1 MKVKKIL
8 AFVLTLC
15 LMVSLFPA
23 VFAAGEADALSFADA
38 TKTVL
43 TPKLDGKDIEVTMY
57 EDVYC
62 ANPNREED
70 QKIAIYVPDGA
81 TKDSP
86 IIFMVNNSGW
96 QSNAYSGRN
105 GVKSYGTEE
114 GRKGPQIVGDYKS
127 DSDTDAVGKAI
138 AEGYVIVSCGAR
150 SRNNGATGDSYLG
163 HSPATMTDTKAAIRY
178 LRYNADLL
186 PAGDVE
192 KIVITGTSGGGA
204 LSVVISASGDSADY
218 YPSLA
223 EIGAAGI
230 TKNADGTYTDT
241 LSDAVWGTIA
251 YCPITDLGNACAAYE
266 WTWGATRFAQIE
278 AGEIEYGAPTEKQKE
293 ASDLLTA
300 NFEKYVDSLGTGV
313 TAKTMEETII
323 GLMKAE
329 IEESIKEI
337 GIEQMKAD
345 LKDYTWLKIND
356 DGTYT
361 YDYEAHKYAVGLES
375 KFKAASAFS
384 NQGMS
389 AWAGERNEDNLFGSL
404 EDDYSPYNEYSWNN
418 DDTANKV
425 GKDDTK
431 LDWYEFLATEDGAR
445 LQKQMKM
452 TSPIQY
458 LLDAKDGKSAPNWY
472 VRYGMYDRDS
482 SWAIE
487 TVLLKSMEADKS
499 IEDISFEFAWLKGHS
514 GNYDVKE
521 AYAWLAEQLAEE
533 AAPAGNVSFA
543 DATKGTVNC
552 KLDGKDIQVTMYED
566 LYLANTTHE
575 DQKVAIYV
583 PAGAD
588 ENSPIMLMVNN
599 SGWQSNS
606 YSGRS
611 GVKNYGMEQGFRGE
625 QLVGD
630 YKSDSNTDQI
640 GRCIAEGYVIVA
652 YGCRSRNNG
661 ASEDGTYNGHSPA
674 TMSDTKAVIRY
685 LRANADLLPAG
696 DTEKIVV
703 SGTSGGGA
711 LSVVIAASG
720 DSTDYYPSLYA
731 SGAAGIEYKDGKY
744 VSTISD
750 AVWATIAYCPITD
763 LGHACAAY
771 EWTWA
776 AARDQLIADKVAV
789 KGGFGGDKTY
799 DTAYGMGAEK
809 MAAATELLT
818 ASYVEYIDSLGM
830 DSVNSKNLKNTII
843 ALMKAEIEETIKEL
857 GVEQMKKDLNGADWL
872 VLNDDGTYTYDFDK
886 HVYWVGTQSV
896 FKAPSAF
903 SNVGMSAWKGNMNED
918 NLFGT
923 TADDYSPFNEYFWD
937 NDDTANK
944 VGKDD
949 TGLTWDE
956 YMATDAG
963 KALALQAKMTNG
975 IAYLLDGQGESK
987 SAPNWY
993 VRYGMA
999 DRDSSFAVEAVLNAA
1014 MDADKTIEDKSFE
1027 FAWLK
1032 GHSGNYDVDEAYA
1045 WLKQQLLEEAGKN
1058 TDMADAVV
1066 TKLAPKV
1073 DGKTVNVTWYADGYL
1088 AKANSEKQY
1097 VNVYVPENATE
1108 ASPIMFYVNNSGW
1121 MQNNYPTNTIED
1133 GKDYNGTTDRVGV
1146 ALKEG
1151 YVVVSY
1157 GCRSRTDATIGHSP
1171 ATMTDTKAVIRY
1183 LRANEALFPGDTD
1196 KIVITGTS
1204 GGGALSVIIAASG
1217 NSADYYP
1224 SLYEVGAAGI
1234 EYKDG
1239 KYTSTI
1245 RDDIFATIAYCPI
1258 TDLGNACAA
1267 YDWTWGAA
1275 RTQLMAEGK
1284 LSYKGATAEQVNTNA
1299 AALTK
1304 IYEEYLDGLGLETVS
1319 AKNMKDTIIGLMKA
1333 EIDESIKEVGIEQ
1346 MKADL
1351 KGAEWLKFNEDGS
1364 YEYDYDAHVLWVA
1377 QQTALKISPAFS
1389 NVGTGYKEFMN
1400 EDNLFGAPEDVYSP
1414 FNEYSWSI
1422 DATKNAVGQDDT
1434 GKTWDE
1440 YMATEDGKRLALQIK
1455 MTNPIPYLLD
1465 EADGDSAP
1473 YWYVRYGMADRD
1485 SSFAVEAVLNAAMDA
1500 DKSIKD
1506 KTFEFAWLKPHSGNY
1521 DVPEAYAWLKSIL
1534 PADFEDVAD
1543 DAWYAEA
1550 VDTVVEAGLMNGVS
1564 ATEFAPKATMTRAM
1578 LATIL
1583 YRMAGEPAVEKAAEF
1598 KDVEAGKWY
1607 SDAIAWAAAEGIVNG
1622 YGDGLFGTNEAVTRE
1637 QFVTMLYRFYG
1648 EKAVEG
1654 VKLDQFTDAAAVS
1667 AWAVDA
1673 IEWAV
1678 AEGII
1683 EGNPDGTV
1691 NPKGT
1696 ASRAEAAVMLGRI

>member
-1 MKVKKIL
+1 MKVKKVL
-8 AFVLTLC
+8 AFVLTVC
-15 LMVSLFPA
+15 LLVSLVPA
-23 VFAAGEADALSFADA
+23 AFAADKVDALSFADA
-38 TKTVL
+38 SKTIL
-43 TPKLDGKDIEVTMY
+43 TPKMDGKDIEVAMY

-105 GVKSYGTEE
+105 GVKSYGIEE
-114 GRKGPQIVGDYKS
+114 GRNGPQTVGDYKS

-150 SRNNGATGDSYLG
+150 SRNNGATGETYLG

-186 PAGDVE
+186 PAGDPE

-241 LSDAVWGTIA
+241 LSDAVWATIA

-266 WTWGATRFAQIE
+266 WTWAAARDQLIADGIEVAGRGGMQNYATTYGMGA
-278 AGEIEYGAPTEKQKE
+278 EKM
-293 ASDLLTA
+293 AAATDLLTA
-300 NFEKYVDSLGTGV
+300 SYVEYIDSLGMDSV
-313 TAKTMEETII
+313 NSKNLKNTII
-323 GLMKAE
+323 ALMKAE
-329 IEESIKEI
+329 IEETIKEL
-337 GIEQMKAD
+337 GAEQMKED
-345 LKDYTWLKIND
+345 LKGADWLVINE

-361 YDYEAHKYAVGLES
+361 YDYEKHVYWVGTQS
-375 KFKAASAFS
+375 VFKAPSAFS
-384 NQGMS
+384 NVGMS
-389 AWAGERNEDNLFGSL
+389 AWKGNMNEDNLFGTTA
-404 EDDYSPYNEYSWNN
+404 DDYSPFNEYSWNN

-425 GKDDTK
+425 GKDDTGLTWDEYMATDAGK
-431 LDWYEFLATEDGAR
+431 ALA
-445 LQKQMKM
+445 LQAKM
-452 TSPIQY
+452 TNGIAY
-458 LLDAKDGKSAPNWY
+458 LLDGQGESKSAPNWY
-472 VRYGMYDRDS
+472 VRYGMADRDS
-482 SWAIE
+482 SFAVE
-487 TVLLKSMEADKS
+487 AVLNAAMDADKS
-499 IEDISFEFAWLKGHS
+499 IKNKSFEFAWLKGHG

-533 AAPAGNVSFA
+533 AVPAGNVSFA
-543 DATKGTVNC
+543 DAIKGVVNC

-599 SGWQSNS
+599 AGWQSNS
-606 YSGRS
+606 YAGRS
-611 GVKNYGMEQGFRGE
+611 GVKNYGMEQGFHGE

-630 YKSDSNTDQI
+630 YKSDSNEDQI

-720 DSTDYYPSLYA
+720 DSADYYPELYK

-763 LGHACAAY
+763 LGNACAAY

-818 ASYVEYIDSLGM
+818 ANYVDYIDSLGIEA
-830 DSVNSKNLKNTII
+830 VNSKNLKNTII

-857 GVEQMKKDLNGADWL
+857 GAEQMKEDLKGADWL
-872 VLNDDGTYTYDFDK
+872 VINEDGTYTYDYEK

-923 TADDYSPFNEYFWD
+923 TADDYSPFNEYSWN

-1014 MDADKTIEDKSFE
+1014 MDADKSIKNKSFE

-1032 GHSGNYDVDEAYA
+1032 GHGGNYDVDEAYA
-1045 WLKQQLLEEAGKN
+1045 WLKEQLAEEAATGY
-1058 TDMADAVV
+1058 TDV
-1066 TKLAPKV
+1066 
-1073 DGKTVNVTWYADGYL
+1073 
-1088 AKANSEKQY
+1088 
-1097 VNVYVPENATE
+1097 
-1108 ASPIMFYVNNSGW
+1108 
-1121 MQNNYPTNTIED
+1121 
-1133 GKDYNGTTDRVGV
+1133 
-1146 ALKEG
+1146 
-1151 YVVVSY
+1151 
-1157 GCRSRTDATIGHSP
+1157 
-1171 ATMTDTKAVIRY
+1171 
-1183 LRANEALFPGDTD
+1183 
-1196 KIVITGTS
+1196 
-1204 GGGALSVIIAASG
+1204 
-1217 NSADYYP
+1217 
-1224 SLYEVGAAGI
+1224 
-1234 EYKDG
+1234 
-1239 KYTSTI
+1239 
-1245 RDDIFATIAYCPI
+1245 
-1258 TDLGNACAA
+1258 
-1267 YDWTWGAA
+1267 
-1275 RTQLMAEGK
+1275 AEGAW
-1284 LSYKGATAEQVNTNA
+1284 Y
-1299 AALTK
+1299 
-1304 IYEEYLDGLGLETVS
+1304 
-1319 AKNMKDTIIGLMKA
+1319 
-1333 EIDESIKEVGIEQ
+1333 
-1346 MKADL
+1346 
-1351 KGAEWLKFNEDGS
+1351 
-1364 YEYDYDAHVLWVA
+1364 YDAIMA
-1377 QQTALKISPAFS
+1377 
-1389 NVGTGYKEFMN
+1389 
-1400 EDNLFGAPEDVYSP
+1400 
-1414 FNEYSWSI
+1414 
-1422 DATKNAVGQDDT
+1422 AT
-1434 GKTWDE
+1434 
-1440 YMATEDGKRLALQIK
+1440 
-1455 MTNPIPYLLD
+1455 
-1465 EADGDSAP
+1465 
-1473 YWYVRYGMADRD
+1473 
-1485 SSFAVEAVLNAAMDA
+1485 
-1500 DKSIKD
+1500 
-1506 KTFEFAWLKPHSGNY
+1506 
-1521 DVPEAYAWLKSIL
+1521 
-1534 PADFEDVAD
+1534 
-1543 DAWYAEA
+1543 
-1550 VDTVVEAGLMNGVS
+1550 EAGLMNGVS
-1564 ATEFAPKATMTRAM
+1564 DTEFAPKATMTRAM

-1598 KDVEAGKWY
+1598 KDVAAGKWY

-1637 QFVTMLYRFYG
+1637 QFVTMLYRYYG

-1654 VKLDQFTDAAAVS
+1654 VKLDKYSDAAAVS

-1683 EGNPDGTV
+1683 EGNPDGTI

-1696 ASRAEAAVMLGRI
+1696 ATRAEAAVMLGRV